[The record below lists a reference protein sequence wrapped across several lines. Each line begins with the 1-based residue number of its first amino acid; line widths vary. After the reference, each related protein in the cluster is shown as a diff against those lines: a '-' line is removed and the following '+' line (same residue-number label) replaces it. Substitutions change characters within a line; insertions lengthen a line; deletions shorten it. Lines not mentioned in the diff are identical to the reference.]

1 MADTAQEMTV
11 PAIPTVTLTPDE
23 IAVLSLGSGEGRF
36 DPESVAAIDA
46 CLDEVLASGAKAMVT
61 VADSKI
67 WSNGFHVDWLIAN
80 PDEAGACIQ
89 QAEAMLGRVLTFP
102 IPTVAAIG
110 GHCFAAGVFL
120 AVAHD
125 VRVMRADRG
134 FICLPE
140 ADMGVVFSP
149 GMFALLQSTMPM
161 PAAHKAMVLAH
172 RFGAAEALA
181 GGLIDEAVEHERV
194 VPRALEVAQAIGGK
208 SRTALEG
215 LKRGLY
221 ADAFA
226 LLGAEPPSREML
238 LDLGV
243 KVS

>member
-1 MADTAQEMTV
+1 MAFEYRLEDGVA
-11 PAIPTVTLTPDE
+11 E
-23 IAVLSLGSGEGRF
+23 IRF
-36 DPESVAAIDA
+36 DDGKANVMSTSWFRELGGL
-46 CLDEVLASGAKAMVT
+46 LDRAEK
-61 VADSKI
+61 
-67 WSNGFHVDWLIAN
+67 
-80 PDEAGACIQ
+80 DEAKGVLFRGRAGMFSGGLDMKWLPTLKGD
-89 QAEAMLGRVLTFP
+89 AARELVETFSDTMLRVWGFP

>member
-1 MADTAQEMTV
+1 MADNAELTV
-11 PAIPTVTLTPDE
+11 PATPTLTLTQDD

-67 WSNGFHVDWLIAN
+67 WSNGLHTDWLFAN
-80 PDEAGACIQ
+80 PDRAGAAIQ
-89 QAEAMLGRVLTFP
+89 QAEVLLGRVLAFP

-120 AVAHD
+120 ALAHD
-125 VRVMRADRG
+125 VRVMRCDRG
-134 FICLPE
+134 FLCLPE
-140 ADMGVVFSP
+140 VDMGVVFSP
-149 GMFALLQSTMPM
+149 GMFALLKSTMPM
-161 PAAHKAMVLAH
+161 PAAHKAMVLGH
-172 RFGAAEALA
+172 RFAAAEALQ
-181 GGLIDEAVEHERV
+181 GGLIDEAVEHDRV
-194 VPRALEVAQAIGGK
+194 QPRALEIAQAIGGK
-208 SRTALEG
+208 DRKTLAA

-221 ADAFA
+221 ADAVA
-226 LLGAEPPSREML
+226 LLGAQPPSRQML

>member
-1 MADTAQEMTV
+1 MADNAQEMTV
-11 PAIPTVTLTPDE
+11 PAAPSVTLSPDD

-36 DPESVAAIDA
+36 NPESVLAIDA
-46 CLDEVLASGAKAMVT
+46 CLDEILASGAKAMVT

-67 WSNGFHVDWLIAN
+67 WSNGLHTDWLFAN
-80 PDEAGACIQ
+80 PDQAGAAIQ
-89 QAEAMLGRVLTFP
+89 QAEVLLGRVLAFP

-120 AVAHD
+120 AMAHD
-125 VRVMRADRG
+125 VRVMRSDRG
-134 FICLPE
+134 FLCLPE
-140 ADMGVVFSP
+140 VDMGVVFSP

-161 PAAHKAMVLAH
+161 PAAHKAMVLGH
-172 RFGAAEALA
+172 RFAAAEALA
-181 GGLIDEAVEHERV
+181 GGLVDEAVEHERV
-194 VPRALEVAQAIGGK
+194 VPRACEIAQALGGK
-208 SRTALEG
+208 DRNTLGA
-215 LKRGLY
+215 LKRGIY
-221 ADAFA
+221 ADAVA